1 MSGDEAAA
9 AVGAEAADGEE
20 VERLKTEGNKLFAEG
35 HHPDAIKVYTQAI
48 QADPLNTAL
57 YTNRSLCH
65 IKMET
70 HGLAI
75 ADAATAIELD
85 PKCVKA
91 YYRLGSAY
99 MGLGKYK
106 DARTNYRKA
115 CQLKPNDRDAA
126 LRLKECDKQVKR
138 EAFEKAIEAGGD
150 EAPPVSESV
159 HIETIVVEDSYDG
172 PRLSWPI
179 TAEFVKELT
188 EHLRA
193 QKALHRRYVFEILRE
208 AENILKRLP
217 SVFDVPIP
225 PGGTFSVCG
234 DTHGQFYDLLNIFTI
249 NGWPSPENP
258 YLFNGDYVDRGSFSF
273 EVVLTMLAM
282 KCLLPDH
289 FHLTRGNHESKTMN
303 KMYGFE
309 GEVKHKYSEQ
319 TFSYFSEVFNWLPL
333 GCVLGGKVFIV
344 HGGLFS
350 RDDVTLDEL
359 RALNRN
365 REPPEE
371 GLMSE
376 MLWSDPQPQPGRSPS
391 KRGVGLSFGPDVTQS
406 FLERNG
412 LKLVVRS
419 HEVKDAG
426 YEVEAGGRLVTV
438 FSAPNY
444 CDQMGN
450 MGALLRFDSDC
461 EWKAV
466 QFEAVPHPPIRPM
479 QYASMGSLFGF

>member
-1 MSGDEAAA
+1 M
-9 AVGAEAADGEE
+9 AADADAQGDDASSEE
-20 VERLKTEGNKLFAEG
+20 SERLKGEGNKLFTEG
-35 HHPDAIKVYTQAI
+35 HYPDAITLYTQAI
-48 QADPLNTAL
+48 DASPLNTAL

-70 HGLAI
+70 YGLAI
-75 ADAATAIELD
+75 ADGTTATELD
-85 PKCVKA
+85 PKCIKA

-99 MGLGKYK
+99 MGLGKFK
-106 DARTNYRKA
+106 EARSNYRKA
-115 CQLKPNDRDAA
+115 CQLKPSDKDAA
-126 LRLKECDKQVKR
+126 LRLKECDKEVKR
-138 EAFEKAIEAGGD
+138 EAFEKAIMGD
-150 EAPPVSESV
+150 DGHDATPVSESV
-159 HIETIVVEDSYDG
+159 HIETIAVEESYDG

-179 TAEFVKELT
+179 TPEFVKELT
-188 EHLRA
+188 EHFRH
-193 QKALHRRYVFEILRE
+193 QKSLHRRYVFEILRE
-208 AENILKRLP
+208 AETILKRLP

-225 PGGTFSVCG
+225 QGSSFSVCG
-234 DTHGQFYDLLNIFTI
+234 DTHGQFYDLLNIFNI
-249 NGWPSPENP
+249 NGWPGSENP
-258 YLFNGDYVDRGSFSF
+258 YLFNGDFVDRGSFSF
-273 EVVLTMLAM
+273 EVVLTMLAF

-289 FHLTRGNHESKTMN
+289 FHMTRGNHESKTMN

-319 TFSYFSEVFNWLPL
+319 CFSYFSEVFNWLPL

-359 RALNRN
+359 RAINRN

-426 YEVEAGGRLVTV
+426 YEVEAGGHLITV

-450 MGALLRFDSDC
+450 MGALLRFDHEC

-466 QFEAVPHPPIRPM
+466 QFDSVPHPPIRPM
-479 QYASMGSLFGF
+479 QYASMGSIFGF

>member
-1 MSGDEAAA
+1 M
-9 AVGAEAADGEE
+9 AADADAQGDDASSEE
-20 VERLKTEGNKLFAEG
+20 SERLKGEGNKLFTEG
-35 HHPDAIKVYTQAI
+35 HYPDAITLYTQAI
-48 QADPLNTAL
+48 DASPLNTAL

-70 HGLAI
+70 YGLAI
-75 ADAATAIELD
+75 ADGTTATELD
-85 PKCVKA
+85 PKCIKA

-99 MGLGKYK
+99 MGLGKFK
-106 DARTNYRKA
+106 EARSNYRKA
-115 CQLKPNDRDAA
+115 CQLKPSDKDAA
-126 LRLKECDKQVKR
+126 LRLKECDKEVKR
-138 EAFEKAIEAGGD
+138 EAFEKAIMGD
-150 EAPPVSESV
+150 DGHDATPVSESV
-159 HIETIVVEDSYDG
+159 HIETIAVEESYDG

-179 TAEFVKELT
+179 TPEFVKELT
-188 EHLRA
+188 EHFRH
-193 QKALHRRYVFEILRE
+193 QKSLHRRYVFEILRE
-208 AENILKRLP
+208 AETILKRLP

-225 PGGTFSVCG
+225 QGSSFSVCG
-234 DTHGQFYDLLNIFTI
+234 DTHGQFYDLLNIFNI
-249 NGWPSPENP
+249 NGWPGSENP
-258 YLFNGDYVDRGSFSF
+258 YLFNGDFVDRGSFSF
-273 EVVLTMLAM
+273 EKYARLLTGL
-282 KCLLPDH
+282 H
-289 FHLTRGNHESKTMN
+289 RTQV
-303 KMYGFE
+303 YGFE

-319 TFSYFSEVFNWLPL
+319 CFSYFSEVFNWLPL

-359 RALNRN
+359 RAINRN

-419 HEVKDAG
+419 HEVKVRNEELF
-426 YEVEAGGRLVTV
+426 YL
-438 FSAPNY
+438 
-444 CDQMGN
+444 
-450 MGALLRFDSDC
+450 FDHEC

-466 QFEAVPHPPIRPM
+466 QFDSVPHPPIRPM
-479 QYASMGSLFGF
+479 QYASMGSIFGF